1 MSWAAIAAA
10 VVGAG
15 VSVGAAA
22 ASAPEYANPA
32 SSSRKVSLAAL
43 KALPGQRQVE
53 AAARLGKNI
62 NYDADNWL
70 SPKQAL
76 DEGWID
82 KETYRKLKRQENK
95 MDEDGFFE
103 GGPFGGGV
111 GVNLLSDL
119 IAPGS
124 SMGYLAE
131 APMRTHDGKIKLNV
145 GKRKADFTGY
155 GDADVQG
162 KLAKQMAQIQLD
174 LQKKYGADFI
184 AEARKQQEQAD
195 PEGTAARKL
204 LASEINRVEEERK
217 TRQRPVAGALD
228 AQVLG
233 ELDRGTGLDD
243 SSTSAIEKVLRE
255 RGGNL
260 GAEDIATELEG
271 GPAGEARK
279 SARVQKAMSYLSSG
293 ASPEDAAFRE
303 KQTSLANMASFLS
316 GRTPQSQFAS
326 LSGGQQG
333 ASPTPQGPGLPNVQ
347 GGMPGMADNAALQNY
362 SQGIRAT
369 ANNVSPW
376 FAGLSLLT
384 KGLATGGNAMT
395 PQQRN

>member
-53 AAARLGKNI
+53 AMARLGQKGD
-62 NYDADNWL
+62 YQADNWL
-70 SPKQAL
+70 SPKQAFQQGFI
-76 DEGWID
+76 DEAQYKRLRKAE
-82 KETYRKLKRQENK
+82 KESGQS
-95 MDEDGFFE
+95 FFE
-103 GGPFGGGV
+103 GLTKNFYKNVLTDSAIPGGALGDAALRV
-111 GVNLLSDL
+111 SDGH
-119 IAPGS
+119 I
-124 SMGYLAE
+124 
-131 APMRTHDGKIKLNV
+131 KINV
-145 GKRKADFTGY
+145 QKRRADFTGY

-162 KLAKQMAQIQLD
+162 KLARQMAEIQLD
-174 LQKKYGADFI
+174 LQKKYGTDFVD
-184 AEARKQQEQAD
+184 EARKQQELAD

-243 SSTSAIEKVLRE
+243 ASTAAIESVLRE

-260 GAEDIATELEG
+260 GAEDIATELES

-279 SARVQKAMSYLSSG
+279 AARVQKAMSYLSSG